1 MKRME
6 PLNRDELLSLLKA
19 ARESSIRDWCLL
31 VLMYHHGLRASEAGS
46 LPRSAVNE
54 TDWTITVTRLKG
66 SAKTLQAILP
76 NGIKLL
82 DARKAVT
89 EWLAVRPHGA
99 AYLFPNPQSAPLS
112 RISVYQLYKKHAKT
126 ANLPDHKSS
135 PHAMKH
141 SLGQDLHDSGH
152 GIEVVAACLG
162 HARVDSSRRYFDIT
176 FVAANHARQA
186 AINFRG

>member
-6 PLNRDELLSLLKA
+6 PLNRAELLNLLKA
-19 ARESSIRDWCLL
+19 ARESSIRDWCLI
-31 VLMYHHGLRASEAGS
+31 VLMYHHGLRASEAGG
-46 LPRSAVNE
+46 LLRSGVNE
-54 TDWTITVTRLKG
+54 TDWTIAVTRLKH
-66 SAKTLQAILP
+66 SNKTLQAILP

-82 DARKAVT
+82 DARKALT
-89 EWLAVRPHGA
+89 EWLAVRPQG

-112 RISVYQLYKKHAKT
+112 RISVYQMIKKHAKT
-126 ANLPDHKSS
+126 ANLPKHKSA
-135 PHAMKH
+135 PHALKH
-141 SLGQDLHDSGH
+141 SLGQDLHDSGQ

-176 FVAANHARQA
+176 FAAANHARQA

>member
-6 PLNRDELLSLLKA
+6 PLNRDELLALLKA
-19 ARESSIRDWCLL
+19 ARESSVRDWCLL

-46 LPRSAVNE
+46 LLRSAVNE
-54 TDWTITVTRLKG
+54 TDWTIAVTRLKH
-66 SAKTLQAILP
+66 SNKTLQAILP

-82 DARKAVT
+82 DARKALTV
-89 EWLAVRPHGA
+89 WLDVRPA
-99 AYLFPNPQSAPLS
+99 SAYLFPNPQSGPLS
-112 RISVYQLYKKHAKT
+112 RISVYQIFKKHGKT
-126 ANLPDHKSS
+126 ARLPEHKSA
-135 PHAMKH
+135 PHALKH

-176 FVAANHARQA
+176 FAAANHARQA
-186 AINFRG
+186 AIAYRG